1 MAYSVLT
8 DIESEFKDVTFS
20 STTAV
25 TDDDIDGFI
34 DQADAFIDSSI
45 SSRYEVPVTGS
56 SSLLVLQTISIL
68 LVKARVLSILSV
80 KTPQDKTKQDPDGP
94 TLRQQALDMLK
105 AIKNGSLLLTDAVLT
120 STDGGLT
127 SFLINEDISYT
138 YPVDQD
144 VW

>member
-56 SSLLVLQTISIL
+56 SSLLVLKTISIL

-127 SFLINEDISYT
+127 SFLINEDITYT